1 MKNRLLTLLEWKL
14 KKLAQLTIWRYRP
27 GIVGVTGSVGKTST
41 KLAIAAVLGT
51 ERTVRY
57 SHGNFNGEIGL
68 PLTILGDWSERELM
82 LLSREHPPGKNV
94 LRKIFFL
101 LKVLCVSA
109 FRIVVKGHYPEI
121 LVLEYGIDR
130 PGDMKYLLSIARPNV
145 SIVTAIGEV
154 PAHVEFFNDPEEVA
168 REKARLIEYLPAA
181 GFAILNYDDDTVMG
195 IESRT
200 RAHVMTFGFTKD
212 AEVRITGFDSRFV
225 EERPEGVTFKL
236 EYGGSFVPVRLDNV
250 FGKTQAYAAAAAA
263 CVGLVFGLNLVKIS
277 EALKN
282 YVPAEHRLSLVPG
295 IKYTFILDDCYNAS
309 PLSMRAALA
318 TLRDLPARRRVA
330 VLGDMLEIGKY
341 SVEAHEEIGRG
352 VSAIADVIVTIGAR
366 AKFIAEAARS
376 EGFNKKNIFSFDT
389 PDEAKATVREVLK
402 KGDLVLVKA
411 SRGMHLEKVV
421 EEVKAF

>member
-1 MKNRLLTLLEWKL
+1 MKEHLLAILRWKL
-14 KKLAQLTIWRYRP
+14 KKLAQLMIWRYRP

-51 ERTVRY
+51 ERTVRTSY
-57 SHGNFNGEIGL
+57 GNFNGDVGL
-68 PLTILGDWSERELM
+68 PLTILGDWQEREM
-82 LLSREHPPGKNV
+82 VLLSREHPPGKST
-94 LRKIFFL
+94 LRKVFFL
-101 LKVLCVSA
+101 LKVVVVSA

-121 LVLEYGIDR
+121 VVLEYGIDR

-145 SIVTAIGEV
+145 SVITAIGEV

-181 GFAILNYDDDTVMG
+181 GFAILNYDDATVMA

-200 RAHVMTFGFTKD
+200 RAHVMTFGFNKH
-212 AEVRITGFDSRFV
+212 AEVRITGFDSRF
-225 EERPEGVTFKL
+225 EEDRPEGVTFKL

-263 CVGLVFGLNLVKIS
+263 CVGLVFGLNLVKVS
-277 EALKN
+277 EALKK
-282 YVPAEHRLSLVPG
+282 YVPAEHRLTLIPG
-295 IKYTFILDDCYNAS
+295 LKYTYILDDCYNAS

-341 SVEAHEEIGRG
+341 SIEAHEEVGRMASG
-352 VSAIADVIVTIGAR
+352 IADVIVTIGPR
-366 AKFIAEAARS
+366 AKFIAETARS
-376 EGFNKKNIFSFDT
+376 EGFNKKNMLSFDT
-389 PDEAKATVREVLK
+389 ADDARVPVKDLLK

-411 SRGMHLEKVV
+411 SHGMHLEKVV
-421 EEVKAF
+421 EEIKAF